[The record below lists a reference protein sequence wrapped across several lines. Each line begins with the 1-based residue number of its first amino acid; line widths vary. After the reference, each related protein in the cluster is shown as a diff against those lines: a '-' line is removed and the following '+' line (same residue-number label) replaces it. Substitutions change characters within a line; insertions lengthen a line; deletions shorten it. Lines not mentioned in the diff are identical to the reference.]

1 MQPHF
6 CPKIERKRPQ
16 SHLIAAAIT
25 RQDGPCHLQRSSPMY
40 STETTSR
47 HDARTT
53 RSYVV
58 WIIAYAAIM
67 VCLFALPNGG
77 NIAPD
82 MIPAG
87 FGPF

>member
-1 MQPHF
+1 
-6 CPKIERKRPQ
+6 
-16 SHLIAAAIT
+16 
-25 RQDGPCHLQRSSPMY
+25 MY